1 MLVDL
6 SHEIY
11 DGLDTYPGLP
21 KPIIQDW
28 MNREDSRGHYDG
40 DTEFHIGR
48 IDMVANTGTYLD
60 TPFHRYADGVD
71 LAGIP
76 LGALAGLPGLVI
88 QVPPNTRCIKPKVL
102 QGKLL
107 AGRAVLFHT
116 GWSQHFGTP
125 TYADGHP
132 YLATETA
139 AVLIAQGAILVGIDS
154 LNVDQTE
161 GPSRPIH
168 TSLLNA
174 GIPIV
179 EHLRGLE
186 ELPEE
191 RFSFFA
197 VPPKVRGLGSFPV
210 RAFALLDKL

>member
-28 MNREDSRGHYDG
+28 MNREDSRSHYDG

-76 LGALAGLPGLVI
+76 LGALAGLPGLVV
-88 QVPPNTRCIKPKVL
+88 QVPPNTRSIQPKVL

-125 TYADGHP
+125 TYAEGHP
-132 YLATETA
+132 YLASETA

-154 LNVDQTE
+154 LNVDQTD

-168 TSLLNA
+168 TSLLSA